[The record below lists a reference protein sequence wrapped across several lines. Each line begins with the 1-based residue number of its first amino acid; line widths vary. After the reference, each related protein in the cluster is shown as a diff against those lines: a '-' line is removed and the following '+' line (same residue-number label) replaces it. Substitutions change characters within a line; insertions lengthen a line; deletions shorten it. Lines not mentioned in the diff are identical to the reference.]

1 MSFHTIPKGFQDYV
15 KRKGYLHQCHPSILG
30 LLTYILYLCG
40 PLNCQHGCRRQTGA
54 ECGVGQS
61 GGGAPSTEQATTG
74 GHLGDMETDSRGVRF
89 HNSNHCLISNSTV
102 SCPFCWY
109 TLSSNE
115 HRKSRCNSLQ
125 HSSFVISLHQYYRVA
140 DKCFSNILQYQNNS
154 HESIHYSDLR
164 IRARGGMTQS
174 NKYVIAGG
182 FIDPKKSLTLI
193 YNDWL

>member
-1 MSFHTIPKGFQDYV
+1 MGKERVSSSMPSK
-15 KRKGYLHQCHPSILG
+15 YLWVVNVHSLSARASELPTRESEADWG
-30 LLTYILYLCG
+30 
-40 PLNCQHGCRRQTGA
+40 RVRSGA
-54 ECGVGQS
+54 ERRR
-61 GGGAPSTEQATTG
+61 GAEHGAGNHRRT
-74 GHLGDMETDSRGVRF
+74 LGRYGDRDGLTWVRF
-89 HNSNHCLISNSTV
+89 HNSNHCLISNSTE